1 MDTALSRTH
10 ARVYNGLRAIVKQN
24 RTWAGACSGASGR
37 LDRMPGIA
45 VVVAAVPSV
54 RAGCRG
60 LSSEALAERV
70 EADATAPTCPITR
83 SSSPVNRTEIA
94 AKGRSRPRGRTRLR
108 GNSREHLTS
117 RLFLPSFSTVIVSS
131 RLVQSVV
138 GGSTCLLT
146 SCGSRKPDHRG
157 IPRKMRSLGGAR

>member
-1 MDTALSRTH
+1 MDAALSCTH
-10 ARVYNGLRAIVKQN
+10 ARLYNGLRAIVKQN

-83 SSSPVNRTEIA
+83 SSSPVNRT
-94 AKGRSRPRGRTRLR
+94 GSPRSDASLSGGL
-108 GNSREHLTS
+108 S
-117 RLFLPSFSTVIVSS
+117 RLGLASLVS
-131 RLVQSVV
+131 
-138 GGSTCLLT
+138 GSHAP
-146 SCGSRKPDHRG
+146 GSACFGCFPGWEMKGDVRAE
-157 IPRKMRSLGGAR
+157 GGARATAGIRGMSGLGCTTT